1 MTDMTNKKSSSKPNK
16 PGTKKPYQ
24 SPAFRSEKVFEV
36 SALACGKVQS
46 TQNQCRVNRKV
57 S

>member
-1 MTDMTNKKSSSKPNK
+1 MTDMTKKESSSKPSK
-16 PGTKKPYQ
+16 TGAKKPYQ

-36 SALACGKVQS
+36 SALSCGKVNG
-46 TQNQCRVNRKV
+46 TQAQCRVNRKV